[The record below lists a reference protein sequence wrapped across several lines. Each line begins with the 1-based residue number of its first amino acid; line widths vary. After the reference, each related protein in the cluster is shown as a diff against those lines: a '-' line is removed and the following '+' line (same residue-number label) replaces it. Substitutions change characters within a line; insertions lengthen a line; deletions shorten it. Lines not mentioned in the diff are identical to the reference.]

1 MNGRIKFQVWSDAQQ
16 RWKSC
21 YVLIAKL
28 HSNLLMMRAHGF
40 KVRVRDQGISI
51 WDGNSYSAD

>member
-1 MNGRIKFQVWSDAQQ
+1 MNGRIKFQVWSTDQH

-21 YVLIAKL
+21 YVLINML

-40 KVRVRDQGISI
+40 KVRVCEQA
-51 WDGNSYSAD
+51 N